1 MLVEVLHSDIRI
13 INNRQFSPSSDSAP
27 RSIKY
32 LPGQA
37 ASLSLHHLNAG
48 SVTPTPS
55 PVLSMN
61 PQLLTVSL
69 TPTNSY
75 DNVL

>member
-1 MLVEVLHSDIRI
+1 MLVE
-13 INNRQFSPSSDSAP
+13 NRQFSPSSDSAP

-37 ASLSLHHLNAG
+37 ASLSLHHLNTG
-48 SVTPTPS
+48 SVTPAQS
-55 PVLSMN
+55 PARSMN
-61 PQLLTVSL
+61 LQLSTVSL